1 MKSFKILMKGVF
13 MGIADLVPGISGGTI
28 ALIFNI
34 YEKLISSLS
43 KLSIKS
49 LAKFKESGLISF
61 WVYINGKFLLLLF
74 SGILIGIFFFTYV
87 IDWLINNYITFLL
100 SFFSGL
106 ILSSS
111 YLIFKRIKKPNY
123 NLTFFFILGIISSL
137 SIVSFNYGLALKFN
151 SNTLLFVSGFF
162 AISAMILPGLSGA
175 YILILFGTYSEV
187 ISLLKEV
194 IKIVLSQNVINA
206 KLIFSKLS
214 FFALGIISGLLI
226 FSKIV
231 KWLLNNYY
239 DKTIMFMIGLMIGGI
254 IEIWPWQQNGQ
265 PVLPFN
271 YIENSNFLLASI
283 FFTLGGSIIFGLNFL
298 EKKLND
304 EKEKNIK

>member
-1 MKSFKILMKGVF
+1 

-49 LAKFKESGLISF
+49 LAKFKENGLISF
-61 WVYINGKFLLLLF
+61 WGYINGKFLLLLF
-74 SGILIGIFFFTYV
+74 SGILIGVFFFTYV
-87 IDWLINNYITFLL
+87 VDWLINNYITFLL

-111 YLIFKRIKKPNY
+111 YLIYKRIKKPNY

-137 SIVSFNYGLALKFN
+137 SIVSFNYGLSLKFS
-151 SNTLLFVSGFF
+151 SNTLLFISGFF

-206 KLIFSKLS
+206 KLIFLKLS

-239 DKTIMFMIGLMIGGI
+239 DKTIMFMIGLMIGGMS
-254 IEIWPWQQNGQ
+254 EIWPWQQNGQ

-271 YIENSNFLLASI
+271 YIENSNFLLASF

-298 EKKLND
+298 EKKLSD

>member
-1 MKSFKILMKGVF
+1 

-49 LAKFKESGLISF
+49 LAKFKENGLISF
-61 WVYINGKFLLLLF
+61 WGYINGKFLLLLF
-74 SGILIGIFFFTYV
+74 SGILIGVFFFTYV
-87 IDWLINNYITFLL
+87 VDWLINNYITFLL

-111 YLIFKRIKKPNY
+111 YLIYKRIKKPNY

-137 SIVSFNYGLALKFN
+137 SIVSFNYGLSLKFS
-151 SNTLLFVSGFF
+151 SNTLLFISGFF

-239 DKTIMFMIGLMIGGI
+239 DKTIMFMIGLMIGGMS
-254 IEIWPWQQNGQ
+254 EIWPWQQNGQ

-298 EKKLND
+298 EKKLSD

>member
-1 MKSFKILMKGVF
+1 

-49 LAKFKESGLISF
+49 LAKFKENGLISF
-61 WVYINGKFLLLLF
+61 WGYINGKFLLLLF
-74 SGILIGIFFFTYV
+74 SGILIGVFFFTYV
-87 IDWLINNYITFLL
+87 VDWLINNYITFLL

-106 ILSSS
+106 ILSST

-137 SIVSFNYGLALKFN
+137 SIVSFNYGLSLKFS
-151 SNTLLFVSGFF
+151 SNTLLFISGFF

-194 IKIVLSQNVINA
+194 IRIVLSQNLINA

-239 DKTIMFMIGLMIGGI
+239 DKTIMFMIGLMIGGMS
-254 IEIWPWQQNGQ
+254 EIWPWQQNGQ

-298 EKKLND
+298 EKKLSD

>member
-1 MKSFKILMKGVF
+1 

-49 LAKFKESGLISF
+49 LAKFKENGLISF
-61 WVYINGKFLLLLF
+61 WGYINGKFLLLLF
-74 SGILIGIFFFTYV
+74 SGILIGVFFFTYV
-87 IDWLINNYITFLL
+87 VDWLINNYITFLL

-111 YLIFKRIKKPNY
+111 YLIYKRIKKPNY

-137 SIVSFNYGLALKFN
+137 SIVSFNYGLSLKFS
-151 SNTLLFVSGFF
+151 SNTLLFISGFF

-206 KLIFSKLS
+206 KLIFLKLS

-239 DKTIMFMIGLMIGGI
+239 DKTIMFMIGLMIGGMS
-254 IEIWPWQQNGQ
+254 EIWPWQQNGQ

-298 EKKLND
+298 EKKLSD